1 MSHVGS
7 TRRLVGLVT
16 GWQTVASSC
25 YYAPFVAAPFLS
37 EAFGLSR
44 FLVGVLVTTLT
55 LGYTLALVPSGALV
69 DTYGERPAF
78 VGGLAGLGGGA
89 LAVTAVPSTALLFA
103 AALTLGGAYAAAMPA
118 TNRAIVAGVPVDR
131 QGLAIGLKQVGV
143 TGGSALAA
151 LVVATA
157 GPAVATWR
165 AGLAGLGLLALA
177 VAGVFAVGYAGSPA
191 AGGPTLPD
199 LGSLRD
205 NRAYVALVAAGCCL
219 GAGLFTAV
227 GYLTLYLT
235 EAVGTT
241 VAVAG
246 GGFALAQVAGSAGRV
261 GVGSVADHL
270 GRRLC
275 WAPARTATLL
285 LAGQAGVGVV
295 LLAALALSPPP
306 VVALVLVAGV
316 GLSVFGFTGL
326 YYTALSVLVDDEE
339 VGAATA
345 GGQTAL
351 NLGALVAPPVFGL
364 LADAG
369 SYGRS
374 WLGLAGVVAV
384 GVVLVGLTYARLPDI

>member
-1 MSHVGS
+1 MTGG

-25 YYAPFVAAPFLS
+25 YYAPFAAAPFLS

-44 FLVGVLVTTLT
+44 FLVGVLVATLT

-89 LAVTAVPSTALLFA
+89 LGVTVAPSTVLLFA
-103 AALTLGGAYAAAMPA
+103 AAFALGVAYATAMPA
-118 TNRAIVAGVPVDR
+118 TNRAIVAGVPADR

-143 TGGSALAA
+143 TGGSALSA

-157 GPAVATWR
+157 APAVATWR
-165 AGLAGLGLLALA
+165 TGLAALGLLAVL
-177 VAGVFAVGYAGSPA
+177 VAGLFAVGYAGSPA

-199 LGSLRD
+199 VGSLRG
-205 NRAYVALVAAGCCL
+205 NRAYVALVAAGLCL

-235 EAVGTT
+235 ESVGTT

-246 GGFALAQVAGSAGRV
+246 AGFALAQVGGSAGRV
-261 GVGSVADHL
+261 GVGSAADRL
-270 GRRLC
+270 GRRLS
-275 WAPARTATLL
+275 WEPARAATLL
-285 LAGQAGVGVV
+285 LAGQAGVGAV
-295 LLAALALSPPP
+295 LLAALALSPSP
-306 VVALVLVAGV
+306 ALALLLVAGV
-316 GLSVFGFTGL
+316 GLTVFGFTGL
-326 YYTALSVLVDDEE
+326 YYTALSALVDNEE

-345 GGQTAL
+345 GGQTTL
-351 NLGALVAPPVFGL
+351 NVGALLAPPAFGL
-364 LADAG
+364 LADTG
-369 SYGRS
+369 SYALS
-374 WLGLAGVVAV
+374 WAVLAVVVLLGV
-384 GVVLVGLTYARLPDI
+384 GLVGLTYARLPDI

>member
-1 MSHVGS
+1 MSVGS

-25 YYAPFVAAPFLS
+25 YYAPFAATPFLS

-78 VGGLAGLGGGA
+78 VSGLAGLGGGA
-89 LAVTAVPSTALLFA
+89 LAVTVAPSTVLLFA
-103 AALTLGGAYAAAMPA
+103 AAFVLGVAYATAMPA
-118 TNRAIVAGVPVDR
+118 TNRAIVAGVPAGR

-143 TGGSALAA
+143 TAGSALSA

-157 GPAVATWR
+157 APAVATWR
-165 AGLAGLGLLALA
+165 VGLASLGVLA
-177 VAGVFAVGYAGSPA
+177 VAVAGLFAVGYAGSPA

-199 LGSLRD
+199 VGSLRG
-205 NRAYVALVAAGCCL
+205 NRAYVALVAAGLCL

-235 EAVGTT
+235 ESVGTT
-241 VAVAG
+241 VGVAG
-246 GGFALAQVAGSAGRV
+246 GAFALAQVAGSAGRV
-261 GVGSVADHL
+261 GVGSVADRL
-270 GRRLC
+270 GRRLS
-275 WAPARTATLL
+275 WAPARAATLL
-285 LAGQAGVGVV
+285 LAGQAGVGAV

-306 VVALVLVAGV
+306 GLTLALVAGV
-316 GLSVFGFTGL
+316 GLTVFGFTGL
-326 YYTALSVLVDDEE
+326 YYTALSALVDDRE

-351 NLGALVAPPVFGL
+351 NVGALLAPPAFGL

-369 SYGRS
+369 SYSLS
-374 WLGLAGVVAV
+374 WAALAAVVLV
-384 GVVLVGLTYARLPDI
+384 GVGLVGLTYARLPDM

>member
-1 MSHVGS
+1 MTRE

-89 LAVTAVPSTALLFA
+89 LAVTAAPSTLLLFVA
-103 AALTLGGAYAAAMPA
+103 AFVLGVAYATAMPA
-118 TNRAIVAGVPVDR
+118 TNRAIVAGVPADR
-131 QGLAIGLKQVGV
+131 QGFAIGLKQVGV
-143 TGGSALAA
+143 TGGSAVSA

-157 GPAVATWR
+157 APAVATWR
-165 AGLAGLGLLALA
+165 AGLAGLGVLGLL
-177 VAGVFAVGYAGSPA
+177 VAGLFAVGYTGGPA
-191 AGGPTLPD
+191 AGGPTRPD
-199 LGSLRD
+199 VGSLRG
-205 NRAYVALVAAGCCL
+205 NRAYVALVAAGLCL

-235 EAVGTT
+235 ESVGTT

-261 GVGSVADHL
+261 GVGGAADRL
-270 GRRLC
+270 ARRLA
-275 WAPARTATLL
+275 WEPARAATLL
-285 LAGQAGVGVV
+285 LAGQVGLGGV
-295 LLAALALSPPP
+295 LLAGLALSPSPT
-306 VVALVLVAGV
+306 VALALTAGV
-316 GLSVFGFTGL
+316 GLTVFGFTGL
-326 YYTALSVLVDDEE
+326 YYTALSALVDDDE

-345 GGQTAL
+345 GGQTTL
-351 NLGALVAPPVFGL
+351 NVGALVAPPAFGL

-369 SYGRS
+369 SYGLS
-374 WLGLAGVVAV
+374 WVVLAA
-384 GVVLVGLTYARLPDI
+384 VVLVGVGLVGVTYVRL